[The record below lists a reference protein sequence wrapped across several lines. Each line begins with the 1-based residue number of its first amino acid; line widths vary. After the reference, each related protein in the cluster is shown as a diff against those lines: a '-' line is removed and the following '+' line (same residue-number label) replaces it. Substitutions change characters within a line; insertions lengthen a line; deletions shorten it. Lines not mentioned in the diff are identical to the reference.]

1 MPAGAAG
8 KHHRERDEPPAGTK
22 QGRGTEKQK
31 TEPWRPEKRASSRQS
46 APRAS
51 PLYGTGWVEGRR
63 VRVMP
68 YEGHSCRECCFYR
81 QQMLESH
88 CPLRYC
94 MPHHMADHESV
105 YFMEAAGQ

>member
-1 MPAGAAG
+1 MSLTTGRD
-8 KHHRERDEPPAGTK
+8 KTRTRHRKTK
-22 QGRGTEKQK
+22 DRTMETRKESKQQTE
-31 TEPWRPEKRASSRQS
+31 RPEGI
-46 APRAS
+46 

-68 YEGHSCRECCFYR
+68 YKGHSCRECCFYR

-94 MPHHMADHESV
+94 MPHHRADHESV